1 VRKALGFFLFI
12 LLFISAFTSGCG
24 TVQGTGGENDKPLV
38 YTSIYP
44 LTYFTQQ
51 IGGDRIELVSII
63 PAGAQPHSFEPS
75 SKTVASISK
84 ARLFIYNGAGMEH
97 YISELAPILQSS
109 GVKLVDTSENVQ
121 LLRIEEAEEH
131 SEEETSH
138 EHGEYDPHIWLSPA
152 RATQQSQA
160 ICQALAE
167 IDPENAAYYQDNLD
181 RFLQE
186 LQRLDQDFRSA
197 LAPHRGKKLVVSHA
211 AFRYLAEDYGLEQL
225 PLMGVNAEAEPAS
238 GTLGKTINLIREHS
252 LPYVFWDPLDS
263 PKLVETLRADTGV
276 AVLPLNSL
284 GTLTAK
290 ELQEGKDNLSVMR
303 DNLASLQKGLEGQ
316 P

>member
-1 VRKALGFFLFI
+1 MRKVLVFSLLI
-12 LLFISAFTSGCG
+12 LLIIPALTSGCR
-24 TVQGTGGENDKPLV
+24 TAQGTGSENDKPLV

-51 IGGDRIELVSII
+51 IGGNRIEVVSIL
-63 PAGAQPHSFEPS
+63 PDGAQPHSFEPS
-75 SKTVASISK
+75 SQTVANISK
-84 ARLFIYNGAGMEH
+84 AQLFIYNGAGMEH

-109 GVKLVDTSENVQ
+109 GVKLVDTSENVS
-121 LLRIEEAEEH
+121 LLRIEETEEH
-131 SEEETSH
+131 SEEEDSH

-152 RATQQSQA
+152 RAAQQSQA
-160 ICQALAE
+160 ICQALVE
-167 IDPENAAYYQDNLD
+167 IDPENAAYYQDHLD
-181 RFLQE
+181 KFLQE
-186 LQRLDQDFRSA
+186 LQTLDQDFRSA

-238 GTLGKTINLIREHS
+238 GTLGKTIDLIREHN

-290 ELQEGKDNLSVMR
+290 ELQEGRNYLTVMR